1 MKPQIP
7 SLLRL
12 TLFVLLLLLVP
23 YALAP
28 HAGTAMGY
36 LDNAAEAL
44 ACPIKSVTITPGSRA
59 IDPGESTTFQ
69 VTVSLHPEYK
79 FKGLIV
85 ISLTG
90 LPSEV
95 SCPSIE
101 ISDSDGDS
109 TAVGTLSINSTCSVT
124 PGPYS
129 LRLDAFARYPNPDS
143 HDQFNGHPT
152 VTFTVNS
159 PTTCFSVDAHEKKT
173 IKAGESTFFTTV
185 VKWCKGYTGDVA
197 LSVEKSSL
205 PAGVSYEFDSNP
217 VSPAGNKC
225 NGNAE
230 TKLRIHSTS
239 DTPPGV
245 YTIIVKGTSGGVTE
259 SDTVTLT
266 VEKPPEKFSLSAGPQ
281 TPSDIKPGET
291 ATYKI
296 YAHNFFDP
304 VRFSIKM
311 PLPDGIKDVELDPMT
326 LPATSDHNWV
336 TLTVKTDS
344 TIKEGT
350 YNITVKGTCGD
361 QADDVAVKL
370 VVEKPAEK
378 FSLSAD
384 SQTPPEI
391 KPGDPAAFKI
401 HAHNF
406 LQPVRFSVKMP
417 LPDGVKDASIDP
429 VVLPVTGTHDWV
441 TLTVK
446 TDSTIKEGTY
456 NITVK
461 GVCGDQ
467 TKDVVVTLNVGKTPE
482 SATLS
487 VDKSVFPSAAK
498 VGGIVLY
505 TIRIENNGRGALTGV
520 IVRDALPAGVGY
532 VKGTTVINGKKFSD
546 PSGGTTLLWQIGDI
560 AGGETITL
568 KYQGMVKPNIA
579 PGRSTNTVTVTGRDP
594 TGRTLTARDSADIGI
609 SSGALERKGKIK
621 GRVFIDEN
629 KNGLKNVDEEGVAGI
644 WVILENGERTSSDE
658 EGSFIFDAVD
668 SGEHLVGLDV
678 RKLPK
683 DYYVI
688 GDASKIVSLF
698 SGGTGRTGFA
708 LGRTGPSK
716 KELEEMRKAEEK
728 KIEEAARKEEALK
741 KEAEKREAEKRLP
754 KGTIS
759 GRVFVD
765 VNANGVYDPR
775 ETLVK
780 GITVL
785 LDDKV
790 RVQTDTR
797 GLFTFEKVTAEKHR
811 ITLLEDRKFKEAY
824 KKAKKEATV
833 VVVEG
838 GKNHKVD
845 IPLRIVNGLRV
856 RIDLGVR

>member
-7 SLLRL
+7 SFLRL
-12 TLFVLLLLLVP
+12 ALFVSFLVLVP
-23 YALAP
+23 YALVP
-28 HAGTAMGY
+28 HAGTPVGY
-36 LDNAAEAL
+36 FGNAAEAL
-44 ACPIKSVTITPGSRA
+44 ACPIKSVSITPSSQP
-59 IDPGESTTFQ
+59 INPGESTTFQ

-90 LPSEV
+90 LPSGV

-101 ISDSDGDS
+101 ISDSDGDF

-124 PGPYS
+124 PGPYG

-143 HDQFNGHPT
+143 HDQYNGHPT
-152 VTFTVNS
+152 VTLTVNS

-173 IKAGESTFFTTV
+173 IRAGESTFFTTV

-197 LSVEKSSL
+197 LSVDGSSL

-225 NGNAE
+225 TGNAE

-245 YTIIVKGTSGGVTE
+245 YTITVIGRSGGASE
-259 SDTVTLT
+259 IDTVTLT

-281 TPSDIKPGET
+281 APSEIEPGET

-311 PLPDGIKDVELDPMT
+311 PLPDG
-326 LPATSDHNWV
+326 
-336 TLTVKTDS
+336 
-344 TIKEGT
+344 
-350 YNITVKGTCGD
+350 
-361 QADDVAVKL
+361 
-370 VVEKPAEK
+370 
-378 FSLSAD
+378 
-384 SQTPPEI
+384 
-391 KPGDPAAFKI
+391 
-401 HAHNF
+401 
-406 LQPVRFSVKMP
+406 
-417 LPDGVKDASIDP
+417 VKDAAIDP
-429 VVLPVTGTHDWV
+429 MVLPVTGTHDWV

-446 TDSTIKEGTY
+446 THPTIKDGTY
-456 NITVK
+456 DITVK

-467 TKDVVVTLNVGKTPE
+467 TDDVVVTLNVGTPPAPE

-487 VDKSVFPSAAK
+487 VDKSVAPAAAK

-505 TIRIENNGRGALTGV
+505 TVRIENNGRGALKDV
-520 IVRDALPAGVGY
+520 VVRDTLPAGVGY
-532 VKGTTVINGKKFSD
+532 VKGTAVMNGKRLPD
-546 PSGGTTLLWQIGDI
+546 PTGGTTLLWQIGDLG
-560 AGGETITL
+560 GGETITL
-568 KYQGMVKPNIA
+568 KYQGMIKPNIA
-579 PGRSTNTVTVTGRDP
+579 RGRSTNTVTVTGTDP
-594 TGRTLTARDSADIGI
+594 SGRTLTARDSADIGI
-609 SSGALERKGKIK
+609 SSEALERKGKIK
-621 GRVFIDEN
+621 GKVFIDEN

-644 WVILENGERTSSDE
+644 WVILENGERTSTDE
-658 EGSFIFDAVD
+658 EGSFIFDEVD

-683 DYYVI
+683 EYFVI

-698 SGGTGRTGFA
+698 SGGTGRIAFA
-708 LGRTGPSK
+708 LGHTGPSK
-716 KELEEMRKAEEK
+716 KEIEEMRKAEEK
-728 KIEEAARKEEALK
+728 KEAARKEEELK
-741 KEAEKREAEKRLP
+741 KEEEKKKEEAEKRLP
-754 KGTIS
+754 KGTVS

-765 VNANGVYDPR
+765 GNANGVYDPK
-775 ETLVK
+775 ENLVK
-780 GITVL
+780 GVTVL

-790 RVQTDTR
+790 RVQTDGR
-797 GLFTFEKVTAEKHR
+797 GLFAFTKVSAGKHR
-811 ITLLEDRKFKEAY
+811 INLPEDKKFKETY
-824 KKAKKEATV
+824 KRAKKDAIL

-845 IPLRIVNGLRV
+845 IPLEHANGLRV